1 VDEEKIFDKRWQ
13 LASTEQ
19 RARFNNLLSSYP
31 TIDWTFK
38 EKKYLLWLSQLD
50 IDTFETFEVI
60 LDKIKHS
67 NEKRACGI
75 YKRFALF
82 YFATSVRV
90 SSGISAVR

>member
-1 VDEEKIFDKRWQ
+1 MDEEKIFDKRWQ

-67 NEKRACGI
+67 NEKRAN
-75 YKRFALF
+75 LL
-82 YFATSVRV
+82 
-90 SSGISAVR
+90 